1 MWLLNVIYL
10 NLQAVIGNGLE
21 AGWPLSPSFTEHAV
35 SVLNDIKMP
44 ASWFKL
50 YLDTV
55 GLIIQKKIRLIEFE
69 HTLLTPFIAYLSVK
83 V

>member
-1 MWLLNVIYL
+1 M
-10 NLQAVIGNGLE
+10 IGNGLQ
-21 AGWPLSPSFTEHAV
+21 AGWPLSPSFTEDAV
-35 SVLNDIKMP
+35 SVLNDIKMT
-44 ASWFKL
+44 ASEFKS

-69 HTLLTPFIAYLSVK
+69 NILLTPFIVYLSVK